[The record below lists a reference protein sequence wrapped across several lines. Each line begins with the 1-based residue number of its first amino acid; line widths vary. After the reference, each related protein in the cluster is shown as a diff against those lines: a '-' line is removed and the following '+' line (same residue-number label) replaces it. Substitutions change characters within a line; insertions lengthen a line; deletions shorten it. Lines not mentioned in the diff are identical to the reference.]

1 MKSFPSSSVIV
12 IVEAV
17 EIELVA
23 LVGEVLGVTTIVSSD
38 SSIE

>member
-23 LVGEVLGVTTIVSSD
+23 FVVEVLGVIIIVSSD
-38 SSIE
+38 S